1 LHPTP
6 SIEEQIMSVPTQI
19 TKRRGF
25 VASALGAL
33 ATLVTRRAG
42 ASPSDAASPRVVAGR
57 RIITGVDAQGRSR
70 IESVAPPPPSAAWK
84 EPEAQGMD
92 FWVTRQVPTRVDT
105 TLEPSADYE
114 SNNRAVPGGVVGRLM
129 TWQPG
134 LEYPMHTTPTLDLG
148 VIVSGKLELIL
159 ETGSMILGPG
169 DVIVQRGTA
178 HSWRVVGKEPCTWVV
193 VLIDALPR
201 G

>member
-1 LHPTP
+1 
-6 SIEEQIMSVPTQI
+6 MSVPTQV
-19 TKRRGF
+19 TERRGF
-25 VASALGAL
+25 VASALATL
-33 ATLVTRRAG
+33 ATLFARTAG
-42 ASPSDAASPRVVAGR
+42 ASTSITESPRFAAGR

-70 IESVAPPPPSAAWK
+70 IESVAPPPPSASWK
-84 EPEAQGMD
+84 GTEAQGMD
-92 FWVTRQVPTRVDT
+92 FWVARHVPTRVDT
-105 TLEPSADYE
+105 ALEPSADYK